1 MHPLKCMRVSL
12 VLVKAYSA
20 LESALPLFW
29 DKNVRLFLA
38 FVIHTIPPAFSSFLR
53 TPPDG
58 IVKQV
63 SFETNAW
70 YDGDFSCR
78 LLSLSWRWNSTH
90 PSGRA
95 LRIFPLFAHLS
106 YAQGKPSLLGESS
119 SGPYEMLM
127 TWLILNDTMILVEI
141 FHWKAVS
148 FLLGVI

>member
-1 MHPLKCMRVSL
+1 MRISL

-20 LESALPLFW
+20 LKSALPLFW

-38 FVIHTIPPAFSSFLR
+38 FVIHTIPPDFSSFLR

-78 LLSLSWRWNSTH
+78 LLSLS
-90 PSGRA
+90 
-95 LRIFPLFAHLS
+95 
-106 YAQGKPSLLGESS
+106 
-119 SGPYEMLM
+119 
-127 TWLILNDTMILVEI
+127 
-141 FHWKAVS
+141 
-148 FLLGVI
+148 